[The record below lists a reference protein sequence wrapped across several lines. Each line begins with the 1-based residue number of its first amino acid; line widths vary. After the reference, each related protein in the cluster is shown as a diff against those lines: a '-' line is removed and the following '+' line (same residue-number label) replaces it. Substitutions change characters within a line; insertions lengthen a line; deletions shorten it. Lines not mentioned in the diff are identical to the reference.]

1 MTTIKDIAKLLVAQH
16 KVKIDEAENFVTMFV
31 EVINEGLLTDRQV
44 KIKGLGTFKLQTV
57 KERSSVSV
65 STGERVTIG
74 EHDKITF
81 TPDVVMRDLV
91 NKPFAQFETV
101 IIDDETIL
109 DDIVYEGNYQ
119 GATLE
124 DIEKQE
130 LTEENNIKVAM
141 ETKEKTENA
150 SIVTGR
156 NIEDVTNKVQE
167 EVHTEITSKPR
178 IITPLMYLKGED
190 QMTVVENTA
199 EETLEEV
206 GTTVISEVTEMT
218 EDETKPEDD
227 NREIEKVEND
237 TVDTEIQKDVE
248 ESVEDEQLEN
258 EETIEK
264 VSEED
269 AQDEIVSDTE
279 EENENNGTVEESNTN
294 NEMET
299 ENTKEEDGSSENV
312 ENTEDKEQESDDLE
326 EKENDL
332 EEKEINVEEKEE
344 EEDKEEDEEED
355 DDYDDEPEYYENDHS
370 PMYYYLVGGLIGAV
384 LFSLIGY
391 YAGRNGWF
399 RGKNTQSV
407 EQVDSTVVSNEN
419 TVVTSSAEADSVNE
433 NIATSNEEQSQR
445 VDEKEDKSDS
455 KSSEISM
462 DEYNKKDIRVRTGA
476 WKIIGTKCEVTVKKG
491 QTLKSISKAQLGPDM
506 ECYVEVYNDK
516 KTVKAGDVLKIPK
529 LAHK

>member
-326 EKENDL
+326 EK
-332 EEKEINVEEKEE
+332 
-344 EEDKEEDEEED
+344 DKEEDEEDD

-399 RGKNTQSV
+399 SGKNTQNV

-433 NIATSNEEQSQR
+433 NIETSNEEQSQR

-455 KSSEISM
+455 KSSKISM

>member
-109 DDIVYEGNYQ
+109 DDIVCEGNYQ

-150 SIVTGR
+150 AIVAGR

-227 NREIEKVEND
+227 NREIEEVEND

-248 ESVEDEQLEN
+248 ETVEDEQFEN

-326 EKENDL
+326 EK
-332 EEKEINVEEKEE
+332 KINVEEKEE

-391 YAGRNGWF
+391 YAGRSGCF
-399 RGKNTQSV
+399 SGKNTQNV
-407 EQVDSTVVSNEN
+407 ELVDS

-455 KSSEISM
+455 KFSEISM